1 MNPLT
6 PLRLS
11 LSLSPY
17 IVCLVA
23 SLCYAPLIGSETI
36 SLESAF
42 SNFSEVDFDILF
54 FQRIPRIILAALVG
68 GALATVGACFQG
80 MLRNP
85 LAEPY
90 TLGVTGGSAVGAA
103 AAIIFPALQWSWGP
117 FSTVQ
122 ALALAGAALS
132 MGFIY
137 LLANRPQGIAMNTLL
152 LAGVTVSILCGG
164 VILMLRYIASPNYL
178 AQMDRWLMG
187 GLDVVGYHDLSLLL
201 PFLLPGLGLL
211 FSGMV
216 EINHLTLGQDMAMG
230 HGVNVRS
237 AHRRLFLG
245 GSLATAA
252 AVSLAG
258 PIGFVG
264 LIAPHAVRRMSG
276 FDHRVV
282 LPGSF
287 MLGGAFLVLC
297 DAIARTM
304 LAPREI
310 PVGVITAMIGGPLF
324 IYLLIRRN

>member
-1 MNPLT
+1 MNTLT
-6 PLRLS
+6 PGRLA

-17 IVCLVA
+17 ILCLLA
-23 SLCYAPLIGSETI
+23 SLLFAPLIGSETI
-36 SLESAF
+36 SLQAVF
-42 SNFSEVDFDILF
+42 SHQNAIDSNILF

-152 LAGVTVSILCGG
+152 LAGVTLSVLCGG
-164 VILMLRYIASPNYL
+164 IILLLRYIASPNYL

-211 FSGMV
+211 FGCMI
-216 EINHLTLGQDMAMG
+216 EINHLTLGQDMALG
-230 HGVNVRS
+230 HGVNVHS
-237 AHRRLFLG
+237 VHRRLFFG

-264 LIAPHAVRRMSG
+264 LIAPHAVRRLSG

-297 DAIARTM
+297 DALSRTL